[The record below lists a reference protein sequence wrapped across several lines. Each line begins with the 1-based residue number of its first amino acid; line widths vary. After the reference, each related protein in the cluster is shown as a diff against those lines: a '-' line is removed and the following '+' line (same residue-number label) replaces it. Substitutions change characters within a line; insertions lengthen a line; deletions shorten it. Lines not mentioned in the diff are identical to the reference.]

1 MALHENEKEVSISC
15 DGIEIRVTHPDARYF
30 PDVGITKQDLV
41 AYYAQIAPEM
51 FRYGANHL
59 LTLERYPGGISHEGF
74 YQKEIPDS
82 APGFIA
88 RKTIQNRT
96 GGTTTYAVFNHPAVI
111 PYLAQYGCITPH
123 LWLSTAQAPHQP
135 DRLIF
140 DLDPPQ
146 EKNFSWTLIQETACE
161 LRELLL
167 GVGLEPFLM
176 TTGSRGLHIVVPI
189 KPQAKFDRVRR
200 VARQVAQILVAR
212 DPHHTT
218 LKAQDKSRRKKL
230 FVDYLRNGF
239 GATAVAPYAV
249 RARSHASVALPIA
262 WEELTDSALRSS
274 SFSMKEALSR
284 VAKKN
289 DPWES
294 FFKSSRPLF

>member
-1 MALHENEKEVSISC
+1 MAVHENEEKVSVSC
-15 DGIEIRVTHPDARYF
+15 DGISVEISHPHTLYF
-30 PDVGITKQDLV
+30 PDVEITKYELV
-41 AYYAQIAPEM
+41 AYYAATAPRM
-51 FRYGANHL
+51 FTYGANHL
-59 LTLERYPGGISHEGF
+59 LTLERYPGGISHEGL

-88 RKTIQNRT
+88 RKTIKNKT

-123 LWLSTAQAPHQP
+123 LWLSAAHAPHQP

-146 EKNFSWTLIQETACE
+146 EKNFSWPLVQETAFE

-167 GVGLEPFLM
+167 SVDLEPFLM
-176 TTGSRGLHIVVPI
+176 TTGSRGLHVVVPI

-212 DPHHTT
+212 DPQHKTVA
-218 LKAQDKSRRKKL
+218 AQDKSRRKKL

-249 RARSHASVALPIA
+249 RARPHASVAMPIT
-262 WEELTDSALRSS
+262 WEELNNPSLRSS
-274 SFSMKEALSR
+274 SFTMKEALTR
-284 VAKKN
+284 VAQNN
-289 DPWES
+289 DPWEL